1 MLKLKNYFLI
11 LGLSM
16 IGLPGIARRKSNVG
30 QGHGEARAS
39 YNSQHSNRTLNTTFE
54 SSQDELVLTE
64 RRTISGSRPTSGH
77 HYMLAT
83 STPSHSRSP
92 SMTSNRDS
100 VISNEE
106 GITFD
111 PKH

>member
-1 MLKLKNYFLI
+1 
-11 LGLSM
+11 M
-16 IGLPGIARRKSNVG
+16 IGIPGIARRKSNVG
-30 QGHGEARAS
+30 HTAGGELRAS
-39 YNSQHSNRTLNTTFE
+39 YNSHTSTRTLNTTFE

-64 RRTISGSRPTSGH
+64 KRTISSRPTSGH
-77 HYMLAT
+77 HWLAT

-106 GITFD
+106 GTYAFLTASND
-111 PKH
+111 LAVLGTSKP

>member
-1 MLKLKNYFLI
+1 MIPI
-11 LGLSM
+11 LAQSM
-16 IGLPGIARRKSNVG
+16 IGIPGIARRKSNVG
-30 QGHGEARAS
+30 QSGVELRGS

-54 SSQDELVLTE
+54 SSQDELLNTGE
-64 RRTISGSRPTSGH
+64 GRRTISTSRPTSGH

-100 VISNEE
+100 LISNEE
-106 GITFD
+106 GMN
-111 PKH
+111 KLS

>member
-1 MLKLKNYFLI
+1 MGI
-11 LGLSM
+11 
-16 IGLPGIARRKSNVG
+16 PGIARRKSNVG
-30 QGHGEARAS
+30 QTSGVELRGS

-64 RRTISGSRPTSGH
+64 KRTISSRPTSGH